1 MESMEEYIWVLLQFC
16 EYKNSCTLSEKAVE
30 QLQEA
35 ILSILSDKKQNME
48 RIKALEEENKSKQKA
63 YDDCYCEYK
72 QYKQFESIPIQKVKD
87 KLEELI
93 PKSQQTYEEFKKSN
107 KFDTTLHSRG
117 IYLDAQIILLKELL
131 GGTTNE

>member
-87 KLEELI
+87 LI
-93 PKSQQTYEEFKKSN
+93 KNETIDISGFECIAVEDLKN
-107 KFDTTLHSRG
+107 
-117 IYLDAQIILLKELL
+117 LLKEK
-131 GGTTNE
+131 TNE